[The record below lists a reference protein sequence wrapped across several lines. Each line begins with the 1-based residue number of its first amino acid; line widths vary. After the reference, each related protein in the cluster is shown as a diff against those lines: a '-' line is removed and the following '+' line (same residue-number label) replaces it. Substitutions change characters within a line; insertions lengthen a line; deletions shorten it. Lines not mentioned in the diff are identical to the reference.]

1 MTMRNRL
8 ILLASAGVGGL
19 FGLSVSKGETTV
31 AAGFA
36 ILFILIGLILT
47 RFTRRLH
54 QRFGIDSSKTSPWL
68 LVGVVLGGVAGSYLA
83 LEWQLGE
90 QVLEVLNPSLS
101 RVHRGPPLSRLLGF
115 LVGAG
120 VGGTTSTVTQK
131 LVRRGS

>member
-1 MTMRNRL
+1 MTIRNRL

-31 AAGFA
+31 AAGFST
-36 ILFILIGLILT
+36 LFILIGLLLT
-47 RFTRRLH
+47 RFTHRLH

-83 LEWQLGE
+83 VGWQLGE

-101 RVHRGPPLSRLLGF
+101 RVHRGPPLSRILGF
-115 LVGAG
+115 LAGAG
-120 VGGTTSTVTQK
+120 LGGMTSTLIQT
-131 LVRRGS
+131 LARRGS